1 MKKILT
7 LILSMVVSPGFA
19 EIISVRGQG
28 EAPTKAP
35 IGKPTETEKSEAQ
48 KKAVQDAIA
57 RALSN
62 QSDALRQQF
71 NERSDALLSDEIKGF
86 IRNPK
91 VQFSHDPK
99 EKKVTA
105 FMSGDLDLSAMKD
118 LLNQM
123 PKAKTQVAHS
133 QAEIAIFFTVRETS
147 ENTVQ
152 IRNTTV
158 ASTVAANKEAE
169 ASQKASDTGVSTQET
184 TLAQKKANIT
194 ESETTKADVQ
204 KFKLDGSS
212 RDAFGQALQGRF
224 ADKGFK
230 QIADGALFESSVV
243 LDTHF
248 GTGDAVPPK
257 VWKDL
262 IKEVKDVEPSMQ
274 YMIVGTLDFSIP
286 TKDPISG
293 MAKLTGTVSGK
304 VYQLGGTGLPRLI
317 AALEPVT
324 QSAVAPTQQDAKKR
338 VLAAVGPMAADEIIT
353 KLKNKGA
360 L

>member
-7 LILSMVVSPGFA
+7 LLLSMVVSPGFA

-28 EAPTKAP
+28 EAPTRAP
-35 IGKPTETEKSEAQ
+35 IGKPTDTEKSEAQ
-48 KKAVQDAIA
+48 KKAIMDAIT

-71 NERSDALLSDEIKGF
+71 NERSDTLLSDEIKAF

-91 VQFSHDPK
+91 VQFSYDPK

-105 FMSGDLDLSAMKD
+105 FMNGDLDLSAMKD

-123 PKAKTQVAHS
+123 PKAKTQAALS
-133 QAEIAIFFTVRETS
+133 NAEVAIFFTVRETS

-152 IRNTTV
+152 LRNTTSNLTA
-158 ASTVAANKEAE
+158 ASNKEAE

-184 TLAQKKANIT
+184 TLVQKKANVT
-194 ESETTKADVQ
+194 EAETQRADVQ

-212 RDAFGQALQGRF
+212 RDAFGAALQGQF
-224 ADKGFK
+224 GDKGFK
-230 QIADGALFESSVV
+230 QIVDGAMFESSSV
-243 LDTHF
+243 LDTQF
-248 GTGDAVPPK
+248 GSGDAVPPR
-257 VWKDL
+257 VWKQLTD
-262 IKEVKDVEPSMQ
+262 EVKTAEPSVQ
-274 YMIVGTLDFSIP
+274 YVIVGTLDFSIP

-293 MAKLTGTVSGK
+293 MAKLTGTVAGK
-304 VYQLGGTGLPRLI
+304 IYQLGGNGLPRLI
-317 AALEPVT
+317 AALQPVT